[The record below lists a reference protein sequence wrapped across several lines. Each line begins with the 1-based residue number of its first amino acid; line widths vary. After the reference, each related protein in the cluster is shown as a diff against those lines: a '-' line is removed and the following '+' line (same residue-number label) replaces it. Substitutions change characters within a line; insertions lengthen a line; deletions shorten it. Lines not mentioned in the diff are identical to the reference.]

1 MATSKKDSPGYIA
14 GFAIGVCL
22 VCSLGV
28 SGAAIFL
35 KDRQTENATVDR
47 QKKVLDVAGLLR
59 PGQNLPN
66 AEIQGLFEQ
75 RLVPQLIDLK
85 TGDPIAE
92 VDGVGPVEYDPMK
105 AAQAAGLAA
114 PPNEAKVRFLPTV
127 GKVYYLVDDKRAV
140 KKIIIPV
147 EGYGLWGFLF
157 GYLAM
162 EADGSTIS
170 GITYYKHAET
180 PGLGGEVDNPVWK
193 GSWKGKKAFAE
204 GSDEVAIAVVK
215 NASGEH
221 QVDALSGATITS
233 RGVTNMM
240 EFWLGENGFG
250 PFLAKVRE
258 QGPPEILGGAAA
270 PTDPNPGQPANP
282 EGT

>member
-1 MATSKKDSPGYIA
+1 MATSKKDTPGYIA
-14 GFAIGVCL
+14 GFAIAVCL

-59 PGQNLPN
+59 PDQNLAN
-66 AEIQGLFEQ
+66 AEIQGLFEE
-75 RLVPQLIDLK
+75 RLVPQLINLE
-85 TGDPIAE
+85 TGEPVAD
-92 VDGVGPVEYDPMK
+92 VDGVGPVEYEPMR
-105 AAQAAGLAA
+105 AAQAAGNTA
-114 PPNEAKVRFLPTV
+114 PPNEAKVRFLPEI
-127 GKVYYLVDDKRAV
+127 GKIYYLVDDKRAV
-140 KKIIIPV
+140 KKIIIPI
-147 EGYGLWGFLF
+147 EGYGLWGFLY

-162 EADGSTIS
+162 EADGTTIS

-204 GSDEVAIAVVK
+204 GSADVAIAVVK
-215 NASGEH
+215 NARGEH

-240 EFWLGENGFG
+240 NFWLGEHGFG

-258 QGPPEILGGAAA
+258 QGPPPIIEAASS
-270 PTDPNPGQPANP
+270 PSTDTPAKP